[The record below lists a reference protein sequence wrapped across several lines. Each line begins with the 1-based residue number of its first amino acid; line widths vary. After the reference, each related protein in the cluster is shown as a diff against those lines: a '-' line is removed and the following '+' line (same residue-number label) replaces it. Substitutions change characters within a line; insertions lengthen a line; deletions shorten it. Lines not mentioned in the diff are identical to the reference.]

1 MIVNLTIKV
10 EELEETMNKL
20 IKLSQ
25 VYSQQLKY
33 I

>member
-20 IKLSQ
+20 IKLLQ